1 MCERYLLRKNLMK
14 TMAQYQEMKKAKQV
28 AYMGSTVSE
37 DKATFQDSDMTPGEP
52 IMPQDRLNLLD

>member
-1 MCERYLLRKNLMK
+1 MK